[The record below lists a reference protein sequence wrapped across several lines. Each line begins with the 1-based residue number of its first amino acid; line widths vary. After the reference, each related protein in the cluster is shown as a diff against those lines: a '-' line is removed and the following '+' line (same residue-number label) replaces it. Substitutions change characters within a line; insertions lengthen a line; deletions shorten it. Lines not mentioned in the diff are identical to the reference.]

1 MRNQVLQTW
10 RMLSTAS
17 MHAAGAT
24 AARCTGRKLAELTK
38 AMENLSLLVFQGQ
51 RNILRL
57 TCDAAVT
64 GGQSRQSGFL
74 ALAVPTQV
82 YNGREPAADSHS
94 SALTRF
100 ASMPRVPSGEGNPA
114 YAS

>member
-51 RNILRL
+51 RNVLRL

-64 GGQSRQSGFL
+64 GGHQTQSRQSGFL
-74 ALAVPTQV
+74 APGPCRANTGVQRKRTC
-82 YNGREPAADSHS
+82 S
-94 SALTRF
+94 
-100 ASMPRVPSGEGNPA
+100 
-114 YAS
+114 